1 MHDEGFPG
9 SDVDLFLYGMD
20 AEQAKKKIV
29 QIYDAVREAV
39 PFNVLC
45 FRSAHTVTLVSEY
58 PFRHIQ
64 IILR

>member
-1 MHDEGFPG
+1 MHDKGFPG

-20 AEQAKKKIV
+20 AEEAKQKIIE
-29 QIYDAVREAV
+29 IYDAVCEAV

-45 FRSAHTVTLVSEY
+45 FRSAHTITMVSEY

-64 IILR
+64 IVLR